1 MRALREVTMTH
12 VDLPR
17 PLADYFAFAEL
28 DRRGEARRFTLTLP
42 YLAGEQLG
50 RLQWWWRVS
59 LAEENVIGEEGMQ
72 ARRLREIE
80 RFRRHI
86 ERWLTNT
93 GQRLHGEG
101 PIPRIAALPVA
112 ETAGKTDEPAP
123 IDERRYA

>member
-1 MRALREVTMTH
+1 MTH

-42 YLAGEQLG
+42 YLAGDGLG

-59 LAEENVIGEEGMQ
+59 LAEESLIGDEGLQ

-80 RFRRHI
+80 RFRRHV

-93 GQRLHGEG
+93 GQRLHGAG
-101 PIPRIAALPVA
+101 PIPHIAALPVA
-112 ETAGKTDEPAP
+112 ESAGKTDEPAP